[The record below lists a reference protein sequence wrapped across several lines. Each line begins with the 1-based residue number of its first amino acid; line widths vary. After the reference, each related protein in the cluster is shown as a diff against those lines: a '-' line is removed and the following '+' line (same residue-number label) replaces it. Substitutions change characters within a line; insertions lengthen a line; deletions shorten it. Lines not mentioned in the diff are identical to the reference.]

1 MCGHAVIALG
11 RYAIDY
17 GIVAGVAPETGVNIQ
32 CPCGLVSVFVE
43 YSNGKSGRTR
53 FLSVPAYVFS
63 QDSTLQLP
71 GYGEIQYDIAYGGAF
86 YAFANVKQFGLDL
99 NISGFEALRS
109 AGACLT
115 ELLRKSIKLSHI
127 DSEDLA
133 FLYGTILTDDN
144 DSKDD
149 ICNSFVVFADAQ
161 VCLICCYEYIVY
173 SMH

>member
-63 QDSTLQLP
+63 QDSTLP
-71 GYGEIQYDIAYGGAF
+71 GC
-86 YAFANVKQFGLDL
+86 KW
-99 NISGFEALRS
+99 
-109 AGACLT
+109 
-115 ELLRKSIKLSHI
+115 
-127 DSEDLA
+127 
-133 FLYGTILTDDN
+133 
-144 DSKDD
+144 
-149 ICNSFVVFADAQ
+149 
-161 VCLICCYEYIVY
+161 
-173 SMH
+173 